1 MISEIVLT
9 VDFFIF
15 LLPQKLLKSCSPRT
29 QAAASSIRRQLREH
43 HNQLTESVNPDAF
56 EKDADDLIFIPEVDK
71 FDAPAYQVVRSKE
84 FEFGPMSV
92 QDAILQMNLIGH
104 SFFAF
109 RNEDRDGAFS
119 VVYRRNDGG
128 YGVLVDKR

>member
-1 MISEIVLT
+1 MH
-9 VDFFIF
+9 
-15 LLPQKLLKSCSPRT
+15 LPIRWFAPKSLNL
-29 QAAASSIRRQLREH
+29 A
-43 HNQLTESVNPDAF
+43 
-56 EKDADDLIFIPEVDK
+56 
-71 FDAPAYQVVRSKE
+71 
-84 FEFGPMSV
+84 PMSV